1 MSIAGSISQD
11 VDNDKKVVPNRN
23 RCVVPG
29 NGDSARGW
37 TGANEGWFAYIRLNF
52 STLSRNEV
60 VGKRPASLVLYV
72 GSSAMRRSSSRS
84 CSILPQLIVANPKA
98 RTNRSTK
105 SGRLCVTVRAMSVI
119 AKPKEPE
126 LHSDAWAR
134 NRAPDQRT
142 AGSIVHR
149 QLCTGAVSIHT

>member
-1 MSIAGSISQD
+1 M
-11 VDNDKKVVPNRN
+11 
-23 RCVVPG
+23 
-29 NGDSARGW
+29 
-37 TGANEGWFAYIRLNF
+37 
-52 STLSRNEV
+52 
-60 VGKRPASLVLYV
+60 VGKRPVSLVLYV

-126 LHSDAWAR
+126 LHSDAWAH